1 MLFDAAQEEL
11 FSQFDA
17 LGDDAQQAESLLL
30 NLSAFRRIARVHL
43 LESKPGEPAKRN
55 VGEGRWLALLRELDE
70 SEVRPENELQG
81 NARAVLMAVR
91 KKGHAAQT
99 WVECYQSHAT
109 VVSADGQKRY
119 QLKREVTHAIHNAA
133 KAATYQLAKI
143 WAAKPK
149 K

>member
-1 MLFDAAQEEL
+1 
-11 FSQFDA
+11 
-17 LGDDAQQAESLLL
+17 
-30 NLSAFRRIARVHL
+30 
-43 LESKPGEPAKRN
+43 

-70 SEVRPENELQG
+70 SGVRPENELQG

-109 VVSADGQKRY
+109 VVLVDGEKRY
-119 QLKREVTHAIHNAA
+119 RLKREITHAIHNAA
-133 KAATYQLAKI
+133 KAAAYQLAKI

>member
-1 MLFDAAQEEL
+1 M
-11 FSQFDA
+11 
-17 LGDDAQQAESLLL
+17 
-30 NLSAFRRIARVHL
+30 
-43 LESKPGEPAKRN
+43 
-55 VGEGRWLALLRELDE
+55 GEGRWLALLRELDE
-70 SEVRPENELQG
+70 SGVRPENELQG

-109 VVSADGQKRY
+109 VVLVDGEKRY
-119 QLKREVTHAIHNAA
+119 RLKREITHAIHNAA
-133 KAATYQLAKI
+133 KAAAYQLAKI